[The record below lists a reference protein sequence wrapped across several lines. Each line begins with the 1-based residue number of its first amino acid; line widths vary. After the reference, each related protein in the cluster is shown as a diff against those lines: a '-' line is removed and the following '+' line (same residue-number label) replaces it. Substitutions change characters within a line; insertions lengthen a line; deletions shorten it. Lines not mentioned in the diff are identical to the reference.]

1 MQLKSA
7 QNYRIRGL
15 EKVMVSSLKEI
26 DAFLDS
32 VRIPVRLACKTETD
46 WPIVVS
52 LWYRYHNGQ
61 LMCATQKSA
70 RVVSYL
76 QYDHRCAFEIAEE
89 RPPYCGVRGQA
100 IATID
105 ESLGPVVLKQLL
117 QRYLG
122 ITQNSLAEQLL
133 ARSETEVAIVLKPIR
148 IFTWDFSDRMKDSV
162 QPVRESALKVCP

>member
-1 MQLKSA
+1 
-7 QNYRIRGL
+7 
-15 EKVMVSSLKEI
+15 MVSSLMEI

-46 WPIVVS
+46 WPIVIS
-52 LWYRYHNGQ
+52 LWYRHQNGQ

-76 QYDHRCAFEIAEE
+76 QYDPRCAFEIAEE

-105 ESLGPVVLKQLL
+105 ESMGAVVLKQLL

-122 ITQNSLAEQLL
+122 STQNSLAEQLL
-133 ARSETEVAIVLKPIR
+133 AKSETEVAIILKPIR
-148 IFTWDFSDRMKDSV
+148 IFTWDFSDRMRDLV
-162 QPVRESALKVCP
+162 QPDRELKPKVCP

>member
-1 MQLKSA
+1 
-7 QNYRIRGL
+7 
-15 EKVMVSSLKEI
+15 MVSSLTEI
-26 DAFLDS
+26 DGFLDS

-46 WPIVVS
+46 WPIVIS
-52 LWYRYHNGQ
+52 LWYRHQNGH

-76 QYDHRCAFEIAEE
+76 QYDPRCAFEIAEE

-100 IATID
+100 IANID
-105 ESLGPVVLKQLL
+105 ESMGPVVLKQLL

-122 ITQNSLAEQLL
+122 STQNSLAEQLL

-148 IFTWDFSDRMKDSV
+148 IFTWDFSDRMRDFV
-162 QPVRESALKVCP
+162 QPDRELKPKVCP